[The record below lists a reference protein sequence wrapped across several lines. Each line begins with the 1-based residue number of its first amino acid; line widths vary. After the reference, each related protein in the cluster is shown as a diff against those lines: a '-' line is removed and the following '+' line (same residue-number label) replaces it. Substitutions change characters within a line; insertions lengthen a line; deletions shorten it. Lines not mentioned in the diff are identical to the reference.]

1 MKSKFTE
8 NFFFLQFLFSLPPPC
23 LRAFYSVTYVG
34 VHVTKRISSVRQI
47 IFPSVFFSPYFI
59 FFNGSGICEVL
70 AVTDTSRSCAVH
82 YQQPAVGMPFL
93 AAPAVVMERVC
104 ISSADSCR
112 LAEKMKV
119 VFSCS
124 AVVLSFPAHPDGV
137 F

>member
-1 MKSKFTE
+1 M
-8 NFFFLQFLFSLPPPC
+8 
-23 LRAFYSVTYVG
+23 
-34 VHVTKRISSVRQI
+34 
-47 IFPSVFFSPYFI
+47 
-59 FFNGSGICEVL
+59 L
-70 AVTDTSRSCAVH
+70 AVTDPARSCAVH

-124 AVVLSFPAHPDGV
+124 AVVSSFPVCPDRV